1 MKSGS
6 KNLDPAEKKT
16 VSDLTNVR
24 LSRLGNSEF
33 FYVCQAEGVYVLDQ
47 SGEVEERRYIR

>member
-1 MKSGS
+1 MDRRIWILLK
-6 KNLDPAEKKT
+6 KKT